1 MRVGILPTARLRFT
15 TLTLTL
21 CNKVEVTQF
30 CNCSSSSLLAYTLH
44 QMLQHTFISNLQ
56 QLWVLM
62 GGRLNKYKVT
72 EQISNRQT
80 KQLFYKLNLRLS
92 TSNGKGIHHIETIVH
107 IFPKF
112 FLSIIYIQ
120 SQNCQSIYFATL
132 GRTKY
137 FLIYN
142 FLNSV

>member
-1 MRVGILPTARLRFT
+1 
-15 TLTLTL
+15 
-21 CNKVEVTQF
+21 
-30 CNCSSSSLLAYTLH
+30 
-44 QMLQHTFISNLQ
+44 
-56 QLWVLM
+56 M

-112 FLSIIYIQ
+112 FFIDNIYIE
-120 SQNCQSIYFATL
+120 SELLVHIFCHTWSYKVFPNI
-132 GRTKY
+132 
-137 FLIYN
+137 
-142 FLNSV
+142 